1 MDIKDSY
8 LHGTV
13 GVVKS
18 ISVDA
23 DKLKYKLADI
33 AGTIREVTLPLVT
46 TTANGLMSSADK
58 KKLDAFNLGSL
69 KNNLVL
75 KINSGTTEGTNLYTY
90 NGSAAK
96 TLDIKN
102 GTGIGFTN
110 TSGSLQI
117 YNSGVRA
124 IATGT
129 TNGTI
134 SVNTNGTFKDV
145 AVKGLGS
152 AAYISKDMLMTYIIG
167 RSGEVSYVN
176 ANLSTELS
184 KLAVSKYIE
193 YWDGSSGG
201 NGWFNSKW
209 GWIEAVNGFKGSL
222 TGNAS
227 SATKLQTKRKLWG

>member
-102 GTGIGFTN
+102 GAGIGFTN
-110 TSGSLQI
+110 TAGSLQI

-124 IATGT
+124 ITTGT

-134 SVNTNGTFKDV
+134 SVNTNGTSTDV

-152 AAYISKDMLMTYIIG
+152 AAYTS
-167 RSGEVSYVN
+167 
-176 ANLSTELS
+176 STN
-184 KLAVSKYIE
+184 Y
-193 YWDGSSGG
+193 
-201 NGWFNSKW
+201 
-209 GWIEAVNGFKGSL
+209 
-222 TGNAS
+222 
-227 SATKLQTKRKLWG
+227 